1 MDVQLFRIRF
11 DAEHLIAGLL
21 AGIGRKECD
30 QEPARIDVARR
41 RERVSGDRVSH
52 FGRGANDDVGAKAE
66 APLDAALDALD
77 ERNEIRFVCFENYVA
92 ALEVGAGIFQ
102 AEGDVEITE
111 RIHFDSAVRT
121 QIDASEHGDDG
132 RHITSAYDGGLG
144 AVGGPPD
151 SRLRFLCGE
160 MPGIYL
166 HEIPPPIGNIIEGEN
181 RGDGAHWHTCS
192 AINALHRID
201 VELGLRFE
209 IHFVFFRVNAIDRAR
224 INARSIFH
232 VDARLGNHVGHEDSP
247 TSSLKGASWQKP

>member
-1 MDVQLFRIRF
+1 MYKSRSASI
-11 DAEHLIAGLL
+11 LILRCGPRLTPRSMEMT
-21 AGIGRKECD
+21 AGISPQHMTAD
-30 QEPARIDVARR
+30 WVQWVA
-41 RERVSGDRVSH
+41 
-52 FGRGANDDVGAKAE
+52 
-66 APLDAALDALD
+66 
-77 ERNEIRFVCFENYVA
+77 
-92 ALEVGAGIFQ
+92 
-102 AEGDVEITE
+102 
-111 RIHFDSAVRT
+111 
-121 QIDASEHGDDG
+121 
-132 RHITSAYDGGLG
+132 
-144 AVGGPPD
+144 PD
-151 SRLRFLCGE
+151 SPLRFLCGE

-192 AINALHRID
+192 AIDALHRID